1 MEDVPVGPIVAGALV
16 LLVGPVRRRVFSVAR
31 ATGRAG
37 TGVAGAVVVGAADV
51 ISAAVRGRVPAPEE
65 PAR

>member
-16 LLVGPVRRRVFSVAR
+16 LLVGPVRRRVLSVVR
-31 ATGRAG
+31 TSGRAG
-37 TGVAGAVVVGAADV
+37 VGVAGAVVVGAADV
-51 ISAAVRGRVPAPEE
+51 VSAAVRGRVPVPEE